1 MAKRQLTEP
10 RKPPVEDVRERSL
23 TCLFDATWY
32 LEQYPDIEAD
42 AECALQHYLQIGAA
56 EGRSP
61 HPLFDAQ
68 WYTQQYS
75 DARTSGLQPL
85 DHYLAVGWARG
96 YDPHPLFDTSWY
108 LQRYPD
114 VAKRGINPLIDYLT
128 SGGAQRRNPNPDF
141 DAAEYFRRNSE
152 LVATGT
158 NPLTHFIKCG
168 ALPRRDPRRRRIQ
181 IFRRDGIGDVLLLT
195 PVLKAFRAERP
206 DQEIIVTTAFPELL
220 EGNPYIDQVVR
231 SRTPIEG
238 CDETFM
244 PEYETRPEEPIVER
258 YARAL
263 GVVVTDRTPEIY
275 LRNDE
280 RGVATELLR
289 EAGIRKFERFCV
301 MQLTGGWA
309 VKSWDVARFK
319 AIAEYLEHR
328 GFRVVVLGKDEQPH
342 IDFGVDLRGQVSL
355 RSVAAIIE
363 KSALMVTIDSGLMHI
378 GFAFRRP
385 VVSLFGCTDPL
396 KIVPDWAMEAA
407 LHADTVCRGCSH
419 RLPAL
424 PSRPVPQRPTPLC
437 PWDTVL
443 CMEQLTVDMVTARIR
458 TELERI
464 EKPSVS
470 IVLLHY
476 NKYHLVE
483 ACLSSIFRQGARC
496 SFEVIVV
503 ANGSPTENLEALQQW
518 RPSIRIL
525 HLETN
530 QTFAAAMNAG
540 ARTARGSY
548 LLLLNDDTTVT
559 AGWLDELVSFVESDP
574 NIGIAGPKLLYPNN
588 GLIQHCGTVVNENGL
603 CEHLYKNLPSNL
615 AAANRPRYFRTL
627 TGACLLIDHDLFFR
641 LGGFDLAYIKMGGCE
656 DTDLCFK
663 VIEQGK
669 TPAYCP
675 TSVVYHHEGV
685 TRGVRD
691 ERHPEDLN
699 NRRILAERWS
709 HYLRPDMSDY
719 LLLAEIEDEEG
730 ERWKRLEEIP
740 RDLIAKYDTAE
751 RRQVGRYPFKVQ
763 FASGSAL
770 RPGYL
775 HIDAAASS
783 PKVNIVHDPVL
794 PLPFL
799 DGSVGEMYADGLV
812 ERIPWRT
819 LPEVLREFHRVL
831 MPGGRLQIV
840 TTDLR
845 AIAMRYLDEFRA
857 SPNSAIEGALSE
869 SRFPMDPAIEANK
882 RLFGEANE
890 RADGRYACM
899 DGDSLVALCSSVGFA
914 EARWQIPDDAHAG
927 HRIAVTALR

>member
-1 MAKRQLTEP
+1 MVKRHMIQP
-10 RKPPVEDVRERSL
+10 RQFTNQAASERPL
-23 TCLFDATWY
+23 GCLFDALWY

-42 AECALQHYLQIGAA
+42 ADHALQHYLQLGAA

-68 WYTQQYS
+68 WYAQQYS
-75 DARTSGLQPL
+75 DSQTSALQPL
-85 DHYLAVGWARG
+85 DHYLTVGWTKG

-108 LQRYPD
+108 LQSYPD
-114 VAKRGINPLIDYLT
+114 VAEAGINPLIDYLT
-128 SGGAQRRNPNPDF
+128 DGGGQRRNPNPKF
-141 DAAEYFRRNSE
+141 DAAEYFQKNPE
-152 LVATGT
+152 LLATGT

-168 ALPRRDPRRRRIQ
+168 ALPRRDPLRRRVQ
-181 IFRRDGIGDVLLLT
+181 IFRREGIGDVLLLT
-195 PVLKAFRAERP
+195 PVIKAFRVERP
-206 DQEIIVTTAFPELL
+206 DDEIIVSTAYPEML
-220 EGNPYIDQVVR
+220 EGNPHIDHVIR
-231 SRTPIEG
+231 SRAPIKG
-238 CDETFM
+238 CDETFI
-244 PEYETRPEEPIVER
+244 PEYETCPEERIVDR
-258 YARAL
+258 YALAL
-263 GVVVTDRTPEIY
+263 GVAVTDRTPEIY
-275 LRNDE
+275 LRDDE
-280 RGVATELLR
+280 RRLAADLLR
-289 EAGIRKFERFCV
+289 DAGVRKFEPFCV
-301 MQLTGGWA
+301 MQLTGGWT
-309 VKSWDVARFK
+309 VKSWDVGRFK
-319 AIAEYLEHR
+319 AIAEYLEHS
-328 GFRVVVLGKDEQPH
+328 GFRVVVLGRDQDPH

-363 KSALMVTIDSGLMHI
+363 KCALMVTVDSGLMHV

-396 KIVPDWAMEAA
+396 KIVPDWAMDAA
-407 LHADTVCRGCSH
+407 LHADIVCRGCSH
-419 RLPAL
+419 RAPAL
-424 PSRPVPQRPTPLC
+424 PSRPVPQRPIPRC
-437 PWDTVL
+437 PWDEVL
-443 CMEQLTVDMVTARIR
+443 CMKQLTVDRVMTRIR
-458 TELERI
+458 AELERI
-464 EKPSVS
+464 EQPSVS

-483 ACLSSIFRQGARC
+483 ACLSSIFRHGARC

-518 RPSIRIL
+518 RPNIRIL
-525 HLETN
+525 HLEAN

-540 ARTARGSY
+540 ARTARGRY

-559 AGWLDELVSFVESDP
+559 AGWLDELHSFLESDP
-574 NIGIAGPKLLYPNN
+574 NIGIVGPKLLYPDN
-588 GLIQHCGTVVNENGL
+588 GLIQHCGTVVNENGM

-627 TGACLLIDHDLFFR
+627 TGACLLISRDLFFQ

-663 VIEQGK
+663 VIECGQ

-691 ERHPEDLN
+691 ERHPEDVN
-699 NRRILAERWS
+699 NRRILGERWG
-709 HYLRPDMSDY
+709 HYLKPDMSDY

-730 ERWKRLEEIP
+730 RCWNRLGEMPAE
-740 RDLIAKYDTAE
+740 LIAQYDTPE
-751 RRQVGRYPFKVQ
+751 RRRVGRYPFKVQ
-763 FASGSAL
+763 LASGSAR

-775 HIDAAASS
+775 HLDATAS
-783 PKVNIVHDPVL
+783 PAKVDIVHDPAL

-799 DGSVGEMYADGLV
+799 DGSVGEMFADGLV

-819 LPEVLREFHRVL
+819 LPQVLRECHRVL

-845 AIAMRYLDEFRA
+845 SIAIRYLDEFRSPPTSVIDGA
-857 SPNSAIEGALSE
+857 SSE

-882 RLFGEANE
+882 RLFGESDE
-890 RADGRYACM
+890 RADGRYSCM
-899 DGDSLVALCSSVGFA
+899 DGDSLVALCDSVGFA
-914 EARWQIPDDAHAG
+914 EARWQTLDDAHAD